1 MVHDAACRAG
11 VQQIRSVMW
20 ARACRA
26 SFDGI
31 TGGRLRSKP
40 ASLRQA
46 RSGRS
51 RWVRQR
57 PELLPHAPP
66 IPWGAAV
73 RLPVGLCTA
82 DAAGFSACF
91 SGGINQL
98 KSHDS
103 FVFRLSLPLTYFLRL
118 SVSSAVTVSLLC
130 KAAAPGQLPFLAC
143 RWAAARPS
151 GLARVMG
158 RTCRLVRAES
168 ASVCEVLRRSRVSWQ
183 HCTFSQ
189 VPAQPSIVLIG
200 FSMHF
205 SR

>member
-1 MVHDAACRAG
+1 MGPSEAGAPAA
-11 VQQIRSVMW
+11 
-20 ARACRA
+20 
-26 SFDGI
+26 
-31 TGGRLRSKP
+31 
-40 ASLRQA
+40 
-46 RSGRS
+46 
-51 RWVRQR
+51 R
-57 PELLPHAPP
+57 PSD
-66 IPWGAAV
+66 
-73 RLPVGLCTA
+73 PVGGCGEASCGPLHC
-82 DAAGFSACF
+82 GCSWILSVLFW
-91 SGGINQL
+91 GEINQL

-118 SVSSAVTVSLLC
+118 SVSSAVTASPLC

-143 RWAAARPS
+143 RWAAAWPS